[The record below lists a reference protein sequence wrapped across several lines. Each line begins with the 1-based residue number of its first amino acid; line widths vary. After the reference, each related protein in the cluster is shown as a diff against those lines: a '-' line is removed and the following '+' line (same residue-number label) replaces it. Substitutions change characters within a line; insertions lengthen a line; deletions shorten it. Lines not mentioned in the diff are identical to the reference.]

1 METYL
6 IKRKITVESNCN
18 YKNVLLRRV
27 SQKIRYKT
35 KKIVTTVEQNFAGIQ
50 TIAKTML
57 KEIGFGH
64 FGMNKSHRFQDE
76 DLRKIKQ
83 R

>member
-1 METYL
+1 MFCLGEFL
-6 IKRKITVESNCN
+6 KKSD
-18 YKNVLLRRV
+18 
-27 SQKIRYKT
+27 T
-35 KKIVTTVEQNFAGIQ
+35 KLKKMVTTVEQNFAGIQ

-64 FGMNKSHRFQDE
+64 FCMNKTHRFQDE
-76 DLRKIKQ
+76 DFRKIKQ

>member
-1 METYL
+1 ML
-6 IKRKITVESNCN
+6 G
-18 YKNVLLRRV
+18 RV

-35 KKIVTTVEQNFAGIQ
+35 KKIVTTVEQNYASIQ
-50 TIAKTML
+50 TIAKTIL

-64 FGMNKSHRFQDE
+64 FGMNKTHRFQDE